1 MVAWGDPPE
10 ENDTCMGC
18 ALINF
23 RDTICGY
30 TGKKVDLCDSKM
42 HCKDWVDPE
51 DYRGDEVR
59 ILRKSW

>member
-1 MVAWGDPPE
+1 MVAWDDPPE

-18 ALINF
+18 ALVNYVEKV
-23 RDTICGY
+23 CAY
-30 TGKKVDLCDSKM
+30 TGRRVDFLDSKT
-42 HCKDWVDPE
+42 HCENWVDPQ